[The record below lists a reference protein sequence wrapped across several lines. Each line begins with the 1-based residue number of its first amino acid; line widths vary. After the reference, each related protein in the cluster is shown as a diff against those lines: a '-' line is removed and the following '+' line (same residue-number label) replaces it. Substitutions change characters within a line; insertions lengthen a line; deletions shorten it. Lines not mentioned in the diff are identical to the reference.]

1 MNFVFIIDTSL
12 SMSQTF
18 DSISYLDIAKSNI
31 RKFICEREMNNYQL
45 KRQKFDKY
53 FLLTFSK
60 ILDEKFFIQSWS
72 TNTDQFLFQLNALK
86 ISYDITNVE
95 TAIQNSFKLLNFIKK
110 IGYEKHVY
118 GRLFSK
124 IQNSIIILIT
134 DGGYISENVKN
145 LNLNN
150 NPSSSLLKD
159 NNQYIL
165 NKYPNIFKELYRWD
179 QRFYALVLTN
189 KTEEFPS
196 FKILDKICKNTGGK
210 IITLENGNSL
220 NDKLIELNRSI
231 QNNGALINFNIN
243 KLRKK
248 NIITFLE
255 YNGKIEEMNEK
266 WLFPDEL
273 IITKENKFL
282 PVKNAIPVY
291 ELGNIKYNFQ
301 LSQECYDKYE
311 IKDKQFIFNL
321 LIDADCWNSLSISD
335 FLKEY
340 KSSICIDILIS
351 GLSNNKI
358 LKKPFAVLNLIFSK
372 EIIDQ
377 MRETLNNRGN
387 MNFNKFF
394 LDYQN
399 IYYNNINNLI
409 KNGQKINGEFN
420 YIKCEFLNL
429 PYYYTELLTLIQNY
443 KYKRINEIE
452 FKMDIEKYCLNI
464 PFYYVKKIIKFL
476 ERNKIKQFVDKEKE
490 YYKKKV
496 HENFSIEI
504 ISEIDLLFKLE
515 KDNINKINKSFED
528 NKNLILKKRGTSYF
542 RDILNEKNN
551 NKQNLI
557 NRQTEKE
564 EDEEY
569 LDFVD
574 KAFRIDE
581 VSNVN
586 QVNHLSIKN
595 NFAENMG
602 YNNNLMNNNSN
613 LYEVDIDLM
622 GANREL
628 LFRNDHLKSYLIPE
642 IELRYL
648 IKEYLFGNQFI
659 QRKYAYTKQGAS
671 ASFPNNE
678 AIFLYI
684 NDEDNNILYPADPNT
699 NINTNTNNKTI
710 NNNNVNNNINNPNN
724 NNNINN
730 NKSNSNINL
739 EKPIDL
745 NSHDNKTMSINQ
757 KEKNSNYLIN
767 NKRNREEK
775 YNETSS
781 PKKLNESLNTD
792 LSSDNNEPPEPMIF
806 NDNYS
811 ESDGSNNLMLDEYQ
825 ENKISTSKMTNLL
838 LEEFKNSLNDDKI
851 EKGIKFNAK
860 YDISK
865 EKLNKWKFQ
874 KKIKN
879 FSQELIN
886 SIHSDGNNIIKII
899 NQIID
904 QKYYAPDKKMTY
916 NFIGKVFRICQ
927 DFGVNHMVQTQLQN
941 LMKRY
946 S

>member
-1 MNFVFIIDTSL
+1 
-12 SMSQTF
+12 
-18 DSISYLDIAKSNI
+18 
-31 RKFICEREMNNYQL
+31 
-45 KRQKFDKY
+45 
-53 FLLTFSK
+53 
-60 ILDEKFFIQSWS
+60 
-72 TNTDQFLFQLNALK
+72 
-86 ISYDITNVE
+86 
-95 TAIQNSFKLLNFIKK
+95 
-110 IGYEKHVY
+110 
-118 GRLFSK
+118 
-124 IQNSIIILIT
+124 
-134 DGGYISENVKN
+134 
-145 LNLNN
+145 
-150 NPSSSLLKD
+150 
-159 NNQYIL
+159 
-165 NKYPNIFKELYRWD
+165 
-179 QRFYALVLTN
+179 
-189 KTEEFPS
+189 
-196 FKILDKICKNTGGK
+196 
-210 IITLENGNSL
+210 
-220 NDKLIELNRSI
+220 
-231 QNNGALINFNIN
+231 
-243 KLRKK
+243 
-248 NIITFLE
+248 
-255 YNGKIEEMNEK
+255 
-266 WLFPDEL
+266 
-273 IITKENKFL
+273 
-282 PVKNAIPVY
+282 
-291 ELGNIKYNFQ
+291 
-301 LSQECYDKYE
+301 
-311 IKDKQFIFNL
+311 
-321 LIDADCWNSLSISD
+321 
-335 FLKEY
+335 
-340 KSSICIDILIS
+340 
-351 GLSNNKI
+351 
-358 LKKPFAVLNLIFSK
+358 
-372 EIIDQ
+372 

-699 NINTNTNNKTI
+699 NINNNTNNKAI
-710 NNNNVNNNINNPNN
+710 NNNNINNININNPNN

-775 YNETSS
+775 YNEASS